1 MKKNRLDFAFAT
13 PLIKIENL
21 NLFKYFFL
29 QFNQAKI
36 RAIDKYDY
44 RYIYIIT
51 R

>member
-21 NLFKYFFL
+21 DLFKYFFL

-44 RYIYIIT
+44 RLYT
-51 R
+51 